1 MAITPVTAPTIA
13 ENTDPWI
20 GPRTL
25 LDNQLKTTAN
35 AAAAG
40 VDAIEAARGA
50 ANGLA
55 TLGPDSKLPESM
67 LPAIAITEYL
77 GASANQAAMLA
88 LSGQKGDWTIRQD
101 LGTVWLITGTNPGLL
116 SSWTELGYPTVPVTS
131 VNGQSG
137 AVVISP
143 SSIGAATAAD
153 LDNVFQQTQDAQA
166 DATQAL
172 ADAAAAQATANAAV
186 PSAAVADG
194 LNEVGWVRGVRIA
207 NGGTVPGGTP
217 AGTWVLEEA
226 P

>member
-77 GASANQAAMLA
+77 GSSANQAAMLA

-101 LGTVWLITGTNPGLL
+101 SGTVWLITGTNPGLL
-116 SSWTELGYPTVPVTS
+116 SSWTQLGYPTVPVTS
-131 VNGQSG
+131 VNGQTG
-137 AVVISP
+137 AIVISA
-143 SSIGAATAAD
+143 SNIGAATAAD

-172 ADAAAAQATANAAV
+172 ANAAAAQATANAAI
-186 PSAAVADG
+186 PSAQIIDAVS
-194 LNEVGWVRGVRIA
+194 EVGIA
-207 NGGTVPGGTP
+207 RAVFIPNGGAVPGGTP
-217 AGTWVLEEA
+217 PFTLVIEA
-226 P
+226 SA